1 VRITSSR
8 LTQNGAWRAR
18 SALIG
23 LRWPDDPHLVIFKLS
38 VANRPG

>member
-1 VRITSSR
+1 M
-8 LTQNGAWRAR
+8 QNGVWHAR
-18 SALIG
+18 SALR